1 MKVLLHADPEG
12 IHLGPEDMKPLYK
25 VVETQQEDAD
35 EEEPTEK
42 AIIVDIDGCSYTYCI
57 DNIFW

>member
-1 MKVLLHADPEG
+1 
-12 IHLGPEDMKPLYK
+12 MKPLYK
-25 VVETQQEDAD
+25 VVETQKGDAD
-35 EEEPTEK
+35 GENPADE